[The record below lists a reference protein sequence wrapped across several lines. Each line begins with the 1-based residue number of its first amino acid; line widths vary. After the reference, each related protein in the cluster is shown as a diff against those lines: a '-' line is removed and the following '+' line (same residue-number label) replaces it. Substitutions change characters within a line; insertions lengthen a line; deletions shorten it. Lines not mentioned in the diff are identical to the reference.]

1 MSNEETTPDRIPEL
15 AGFMKARHAIYLA
28 RRAGKPGPWTQDPV
42 LAGGR
47 FCNIFRELDTVTI
60 WIRKH
65 IREPFAEHPNLWLML
80 AIARYIN
87 WPPTLAFLIEQAEV
101 HNVPCWPSHRKFQC
115 GEAFLM
121 KQRQTPD
128 NFASDLTWALT
139 QRAKSGEK
147 VYTGAYM
154 IRAESDPKKPWYT
167 WSKHKYIAEIVIGR
181 LWEDRDD
188 WAATLEPDTSAH
200 RDDITAQR
208 GLQPTLR
215 DIWFKFQ
222 QQRYIGWGPFMAY
235 EVVTDLRHTR
245 YLRNAADI
253 MTWANAG
260 PGAIRG
266 LNRLHGRPLNTQP
279 PVTQTCEEMRQ
290 AMLRMNEEQ
299 ELWPSQ
305 PGAQPA
311 WPQLEMRDVEHSLCE
326 WDKYERVRLNEGKM
340 RTKYDWRHAT
350 NINEEG

>member
-28 RRAGKPGPWTQDPV
+28 RRAGKPGPWTSDPV
-42 LAGGR
+42 LANGR

-87 WPPTLAFLIEQAEV
+87 WPPTLDWLIGDMSRKPADQLYPHA
-101 HNVPCWPSHRKFQC
+101 WPNSPKFKPEHLTAALQD
-115 GEAFLM
+115 M
-121 KQRQTPD
+121 
-128 NFASDLTWALT
+128 ASTG
-139 QRAKSGEK
+139 QK

-154 IRAESDPKKPWYT
+154 IRAESDRNKPWYT
-167 WSKHKYIAEIVIGR
+167 WTKHRYIAEIVIGR
-181 LWEDRDD
+181 LWEDREGWQDVLD
-188 WAATLEPDTSAH
+188 NGNQNARTDEGAEL
-200 RDDITAQR
+200 
-208 GLQPTLR
+208 TLR
-215 DIWFKFQ
+215 QVWYMFQ
-222 QQRYIGWGPFMAY
+222 AQRYIGWGPFMAY

-245 YLRNAADI
+245 YLRNAPDI

-290 AMLRMNEEQ
+290 VMLRMNEEQ

-311 WPQLEMRDVEHSLCE
+311 WPRLEMRDVEHSLCE